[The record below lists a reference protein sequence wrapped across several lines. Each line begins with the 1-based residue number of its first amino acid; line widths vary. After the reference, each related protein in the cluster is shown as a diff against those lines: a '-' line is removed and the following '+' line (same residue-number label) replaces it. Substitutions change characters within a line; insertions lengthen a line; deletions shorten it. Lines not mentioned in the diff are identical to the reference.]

1 MHSTSYLDDDVLPP
15 VVEEVLDVPHHCC
28 VGPVVAVGHLLERP
42 LEALREGEVGPLLE
56 VGQGQ
61 LEEPLL
67 QEVGIL
73 LHVPLAAKGFGPA
86 R

>member
-1 MHSTSYLDDDVLPP
+1 MSRLDPI
-15 VVEEVLDVPHHCC
+15 HT
-28 VGPVVAVGHLLERP
+28 HLLERP

>member
-1 MHSTSYLDDDVLPP
+1 MYRLDPI
-15 VVEEVLDVPHHCC
+15 HT
-28 VGPVVAVGHLLERP
+28 HLLQRP
-42 LEALREGEVGPLLE
+42 LEALREGEVCSLLE